1 MATLSASNIQ
11 PVLEFKAMKTQREQL
26 IHTWIAS
33 VLNSEQSEIN
43 FLAGDASFRRYARI
57 KLNNKTFILMD
68 APPDKEDCAPFV
80 AIDEFFDQNGVR
92 VPHIIAKDLEN
103 GFLLLEDFGD
113 VVLSSLLNDQNVDQ
127 HYAQSFKQLIQL
139 QQIDGKFRLPEYSYE
154 KLISEMELLTDWLL
168 PALKIQPSQDE
179 SALIKRTFAILANAA
194 VAQPQVIVH
203 RDFHSRN
210 LMQLEHESEQG
221 VIDFQDAVIGA
232 DTYDLISITRDAY
245 VQWNPERVYQW
256 FKTFYDMLP
265 DSAKQ
270 ARDFEQFK
278 RDADLMAIQ
287 RHVKILGI
295 FVRLFERD
303 GKSGYLKDLPRVM
316 WYLLEESKP
325 YTELAPFIQF
335 MQQRV
340 LTAFEA
346 KYGRYEVEA

>member
-1 MATLSASNIQ
+1 MN
-11 PVLEFKAMKTQREQL
+11 TQRENL
-26 IHTWIAS
+26 IQAWIAS
-33 VLNSEQSEIN
+33 VLQSEQFEIN

-57 KLNNKTFILMD
+57 KLNNKTYMLMD
-68 APPDKEDCAPFV
+68 APPEKEDCAPFV
-80 AIDEFFDQNGVR
+80 MIDEFFDQHGVR
-92 VPHIIAKDLEN
+92 VPHIIAKNLEQ

-113 VVLSSLLNDQNVDQ
+113 VVLSTLLNEQTVDA
-127 HYAQSFKQLIQL
+127 HYSQSFKQLIQL
-139 QQIDGKFRLPEYSYE
+139 QSIDGSAQLPAYSYE

-168 PALKIQPSQDE
+168 PSLHIQPTSEQ

-210 LMQLEHESEQG
+210 LMIIEGEQEQG

-245 VQWNPERVYQW
+245 VQWNADRVYTW
-256 FKTFYDMLP
+256 FKQFYDLLP
-265 DSAKQ
+265 DTAKQ
-270 ARDFEQFK
+270 DRDFEQFK
-278 RDADLMAIQ
+278 KDADLMAIQ
-287 RHVKILGI
+287 RHIKILGI

-325 YTELAPFIQF
+325 YAELAPFMQF
-335 MQQRV
+335 IRETV
-340 LTAFEA
+340 LPKFEE
-346 KYGRYEVEA
+346 KFGRYEVVA